1 MIAETEVKETS
12 LITAF
17 IAFLGA
23 AVLFSTTAT
32 NFAARVTDISALRV
46 LDGQVPY
53 RDFWTIYA
61 PGSIYATAAAFAVF
75 GRNLIVSNLL
85 GIFVSSLAVAV
96 YYRLVERVAP
106 RFAAFAT
113 AFLLAA
119 AFYHTGYHLGLTTFP
134 PAFLFLL
141 LGAGKLADFSEHGK
155 RSKLLLAGILFG
167 LCTLFKHDVGA
178 YACFAGA
185 ITLIFAPLTPQDSTT
200 RSRIVLIL
208 LLAASVLALILPF
221 VTIFLFLAKKDL
233 IHDLI
238 IFPIRDF
245 PWARKEGF
253 PGIIPDVDPRC
264 GLLAVRAFLLWPIC
278 YFPLFTTLISL
289 PFLWRI
295 RKNFSRNQA
304 SLVIFAISAFPCFWY
319 AAHVQINTHP
329 ITLTAL
335 AALLGSAAWSHGS
348 FRPRRAAATIVIIW
362 GLVLL
367 AEPTYKLQAQVRQ
380 GSKAVSLPHLVG
392 IRAEPSKAIS
402 MQKLAQAMEQAAPPE
417 RPLLVVSSRNDVLIF
432 CEGAPYWLSDRK
444 IVTRHHELHPGVTDT
459 KTVQQEMLH
468 DISRGDALPVVVR
481 EHRFSNSVL
490 DQAKIS
496 LQQRLPVG
504 ATLLDEWV
512 KNNYRSG
519 SAFGMYEV
527 MIPLR

>member
-17 IAFLGA
+17 VAFLGA

-32 NFAARVTDISALRV
+32 NFAARPTDISALRV

-61 PGSIYATAAAFAVF
+61 PGSIYVTAAAFAVF

-96 YYRLVERVAP
+96 YHRVVARVAP
-106 RFAAFAT
+106 GFAAFAS

-119 AFYHTGYHLGLTTFP
+119 AFYNTGYHLGLTTFP
-134 PAFLFLL
+134 PAILFLL
-141 LGAGKLADFSEHGK
+141 LGVGKLADFAEDGK
-155 RSKLLLAGILFG
+155 RPKLLLTGILFG

-178 YACFAGA
+178 YACLAGA
-185 ITLIFAPLTPQDSTT
+185 ITLVFAPLTSQHSTI
-200 RSRIVLIL
+200 RSRAGLIM
-208 LLAASVLALILPF
+208 LLAASVLAMILPF
-221 VTIFLFLAKKDL
+221 MATFLFLAKKDL
-233 IHDLI
+233 VQDLI
-238 IFPIRDF
+238 VFPLRDF
-245 PWARKEGF
+245 PWAREESF
-253 PGIIPDVDPRC
+253 PGIVPEADPRG
-264 GLLAVRAFLLWPIC
+264 GLFTVRGYMIWAIC
-278 YFPLFTTLISL
+278 NFPLFTTLISL

-295 RKNFSRNQA
+295 RKRFARSQAALVVFSIA
-304 SLVIFAISAFPCFWY
+304 AFPFFWY

-329 ITLTAL
+329 NTLTAL
-335 AALLGSAAWSHGS
+335 AALLGSAAWVRRS
-348 FRPRRAAATIVIIW
+348 FRPRPLAAAIVIIW

-367 AEPTYKLQAQVRQ
+367 AEPVYKLQQQVRL
-380 GSKAVSLPHLVG
+380 GLKGVNLPHLVG
-392 IRAEPSKAIS
+392 IRAEASQTIS
-402 MQKLAQAMEQAAPPE
+402 IQKLAQSMEHAAPPD
-417 RPLLVVSSRNDVLIF
+417 RPILVLSSRNDVLIY

-459 KTVQQEMLH
+459 ETVQQEMLH
-468 DISRGDALPVVVR
+468 DISEGALPVVVR

-512 KNNYRSG
+512 KNNYRGG